1 MGSQYIPPPE
11 QNVVNVGDEISIN
24 ALNGIAQANP
34 AITSTNPVATDNSV
48 ATAVSGKANAV
59 HTHVIGDVTSL
70 QTTLDGKAN
79 LSGATFTGK
88 IIGTATASTP
98 AINVGIVTST
108 PTAPANGD
116 IWIGTTLSFRNR
128 DGADRSVP
136 VLNSGNTFSATTT
149 TIPVIQSIQGAT
161 SSQPS
166 IEARHFGSGP
176 AILISQRGTGD
187 CIRIEDENPDTTPF
201 VINSAGKVGI
211 GVAPDAT
218 AALKVDANGIMFNDG
233 TTQTTAQSGYLKAF
247 VAFNGSLTPP
257 TVTILGGQSSGVSS
271 VVKNSTGNY
280 TINFSSIFPNQYYVV
295 SINGKRAGLNE
306 PVFGY
311 ASSRSNSSVTIQVG
325 VGSFSPVDAD
335 QVDVSI
341 FSI

>member
-11 QNVVNVGDEISIN
+11 QNVVNVGDEISVN
-24 ALNGIAQANP
+24 ALDGIAQANP
-34 AITSTNPVATDNSV
+34 AITSTNPVATNNSV
-48 ATAVSGKANAV
+48 ATAIA
-59 HTHVIGDVTSL
+59 
-70 QTTLDGKAN
+70 GKAN

-98 AINVGIVTST
+98 AINVGTVTST

-166 IEARHFGSGP
+166 IEARHFGPGP

-187 CIRIEDENPDTTPF
+187 ALRVEDEINETSPF
-201 VINSAGKVGI
+201 VINGDGKVGI
-211 GVAPDAT
+211 GGVVPVNANHKVAVHNGSIVFT
-218 AALKVDANGIMFNDG
+218 AGYGVAFGDG
-233 TTQTTAQSGYLKAF
+233 TQITSTSGLVQAVQNNLF
-247 VAFNGSLTPP
+247 
-257 TVTILGGQSSGVSS
+257 SGVSVYNSTVNLVSNYTWTNPNTNSFSGS
-271 VVKNSTGNY
+271 VVYGSQTA
-280 TINFSSIFPNQYYVV
+280 SIFW
-295 SINGKRAGLNE
+295 NGSTASFTQTLQGSPSYTNGVLEGPITDPDGFVYGVYGDGAGN
-306 PVFGY
+306 VY
-311 ASSRSNSSVTIQVG
+311 AQLW
-325 VGSFSPVDAD
+325 P
-335 QVDVSI
+335 
-341 FSI
+341 